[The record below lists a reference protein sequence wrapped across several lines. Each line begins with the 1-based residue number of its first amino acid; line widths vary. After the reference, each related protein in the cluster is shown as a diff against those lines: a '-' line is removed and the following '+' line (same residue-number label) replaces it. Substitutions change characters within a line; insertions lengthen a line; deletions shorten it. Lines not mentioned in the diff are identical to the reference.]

1 MKLASDI
8 DVKKA
13 ALKALIRSGKIAVLQ
28 PGEFLNT
35 KNDADASQPALR
47 KVTESVLQQ
56 IMGEMVRSDLEYHDA
71 TSHLEATRVVRERNL
86 NKLSDELETRVAAE
100 FEKGPRA
107 TALMHQIDEA
117 ANLGESNDAAP
128 AAGSRRAQEHEKLV
142 KELEAHRVATS
153 PKIRRR
159 LAAGDQGPLSD
170 SKIRE
175 LEVAVEKAGRK
186 REAFAH
192 QLKTIQVEAVETN
205 DDTFEAKYL
214 NHQIESLMVLE
225 DQVKKNLEQL
235 KFEASQDRYRVECID
250 PASAPKEA
258 TNNKGLKYLAG
269 AQLGVFLFLLGL
281 FFIQELTASPRD

>member
-1 MKLASDI
+1 MRQRTSANPTTLCRRRFS
-8 DVKKA
+8 
-13 ALKALIRSGKIAVLQ
+13 
-28 PGEFLNT
+28 
-35 KNDADASQPALR
+35 PAGAR
-47 KVTESVLQQ
+47 
-56 IMGEMVRSDLEYHDA
+56 
-71 TSHLEATRVVRERNL
+71 
-86 NKLSDELETRVAAE
+86 
-100 FEKGPRA
+100 
-107 TALMHQIDEA
+107 
-117 ANLGESNDAAP
+117 
-128 AAGSRRAQEHEKLV
+128 EHEKLV

-205 DDTFEAKYL
+205 DDTFEGEYL

-250 PASAPKEA
+250 PASARPERSRK
-258 TNNKGLKYLAG
+258 
-269 AQLGVFLFLLGL
+269 
-281 FFIQELTASPRD
+281 